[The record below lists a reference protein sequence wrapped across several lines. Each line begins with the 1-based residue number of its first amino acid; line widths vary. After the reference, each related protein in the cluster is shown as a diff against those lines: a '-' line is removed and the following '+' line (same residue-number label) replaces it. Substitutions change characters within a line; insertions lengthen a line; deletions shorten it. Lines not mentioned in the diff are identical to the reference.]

1 MNGIDELMDY
11 DEVMARYDVV
21 IGLEVHVELSTR
33 SKMWCGCSADFG
45 GEPNTHTCPVC
56 LGLPGALPVVNRTA
70 VESAIRIG
78 LSLGC
83 QIAEWCRFARK
94 NYFYPD
100 MTKNYQISQYDEPL
114 CFDGE
119 VDIEVDGQS
128 YRIPIE
134 RVHMEEDAGKST
146 HVGGA
151 GRIQGAEYSLL
162 DYNRA
167 GVPLMEIVTKP
178 VLGTGTQGPVVARE
192 YMAFLREMMR
202 ALGVSDARMERGN
215 MRCDANVSLMPK
227 GTAVLGTRTETKNI
241 NSLRSVEA
249 ALHYEIQRQGAV
261 LAAGGRVVQ
270 ETRMWH
276 EEGYTTAGRSKET
289 AEDYRYFPEPDL
301 VPLAPSPGWV
311 AELRASLPEP
321 PAQRR
326 SRLQAE
332 WGFTDLEMR
341 DIHGNE
347 GALDLIEQTLAAGAS
362 PATARK
368 WWLTELARRANEAG
382 VGLDE
387 VGMSPAQVAD
397 LQALVD
403 DGTLTDKLA
412 RQVIDGVLA
421 GEGEPAEV
429 VASRGLAV
437 VSDDGALSKAVE
449 QAIAANPAVAQKV
462 RDGKVQAAGALIGAV
477 MKAMRGQADAARVR
491 ELVMEKLA

>member
-347 GALDLIEQTLAAGAS
+347 GALDLIEQTIAAGAS

-387 VGMSPAQVAD
+387 VGMSPAQVAA

>member
-341 DIHGNE
+341 DI
-347 GALDLIEQTLAAGAS
+347 
-362 PATARK
+362 
-368 WWLTELARRANEAG
+368 
-382 VGLDE
+382 
-387 VGMSPAQVAD
+387 
-397 LQALVD
+397 
-403 DGTLTDKLA
+403 
-412 RQVIDGVLA
+412 
-421 GEGEPAEV
+421 
-429 VASRGLAV
+429 
-437 VSDDGALSKAVE
+437 
-449 QAIAANPAVAQKV
+449 
-462 RDGKVQAAGALIGAV
+462 
-477 MKAMRGQADAARVR
+477 
-491 ELVMEKLA
+491 

>member
-1 MNGIDELMDY
+1 M
-11 DEVMARYDVV
+11 
-21 IGLEVHVELSTR
+21 
-33 SKMWCGCSADFG
+33 
-45 GEPNTHTCPVC
+45 
-56 LGLPGALPVVNRTA
+56 
-70 VESAIRIG
+70 
-78 LSLGC
+78 
-83 QIAEWCRFARK
+83 
-94 NYFYPD
+94 
-100 MTKNYQISQYDEPL
+100 
-114 CFDGE
+114 
-119 VDIEVDGQS
+119 
-128 YRIPIE
+128 
-134 RVHMEEDAGKST
+134 
-146 HVGGA
+146 
-151 GRIQGAEYSLL
+151 
-162 DYNRA
+162 
-167 GVPLMEIVTKP
+167 
-178 VLGTGTQGPVVARE
+178 VARE

-347 GALDLIEQTLAAGAS
+347 GALDLIEQTIAAGAS

-387 VGMSPAQVAD
+387 VGMSPAQVAA

-421 GEGEPAEV
+421 GESRRV

-437 VSDDGALSKAVE
+437 VSDDGRCRRRWTGDRR
-449 QAIAANPAVAQKV
+449 QPGGGQKV
-462 RDGKVQAAGALIGAV
+462 RDGSTGRRCVDR
-477 MKAMRGQADAARVR
+477 RGDEGDEARR
-491 ELVMEKLA
+491 TPPGCGNW